1 MYANV
6 NKTDGS
12 LIPVAGGTLYA
23 DTPVGAWIKWDDQT
37 NLPDG
42 YLKAGDTISQ
52 SEYPEVYAKY
62 GSTVPYKADDSELS
76 DWEDI
81 TIGTS
86 NVTMAYDG
94 FVIGKWSLS
103 NNRGEFT
110 VNDTIVFSTAN
121 SASGVGE
128 LEIPVKKGDTIKQ
141 TGSTTTASLIKARF
155 YKKSLI
161 VKAKQTPMPAD
172 FMNAV
177 EEAIDTSNL
186 AKVLPYSFIGSLNIA
201 AFNRKFVKQGSS
213 ITWTATHTGRLTL
226 RFLKAGDGYSLYLR
240 KNGYLVDSYDNFF
253 GTDNE
258 SAGCTQASITL
269 VAWVKKGESVYLE
282 SNLPSAT
289 ASEQTFFCQTG
300 LLAYNPNYD

>member
-1 MYANV
+1 MSYNNV
-6 NKTDGS
+6 DKSTGN

-23 DTPVGAWIKWDDQT
+23 DLPVGAWIKWDDQT

-42 YLKAGDTISQ
+42 YLKAGDTITQ
-52 SEYPEVYAKY
+52 ADYPELYAKY

-161 VKAKQTPMPAD
+161 VKAKSTGAPTDIIEGVKDALGAYSTTET
-172 FMNAV
+172 AV
-177 EEAIDTSNL
+177 GTWIDGKPIYRKVITGLSVSFNNMSWFNICSTSLFPNIERPIL
-186 AKVLPYSFIGSLNIA
+186 AKGFTAGSMIFNFPEVNIE
-201 AFNRKFVKQGSS
+201 
-213 ITWTATHTGRLTL
+213 
-226 RFLKAGDGYSLYLR
+226 
-240 KNGYLVDSYDNFF
+240 NGYVKAEIPTGGSRTLTMLLLEYTKT
-253 GTDNE
+253 TD
-258 SAGCTQASITL
+258 
-269 VAWVKKGESVYLE
+269 
-282 SNLPSAT
+282 
-289 ASEQTFFCQTG
+289 
-300 LLAYNPNYD
+300 